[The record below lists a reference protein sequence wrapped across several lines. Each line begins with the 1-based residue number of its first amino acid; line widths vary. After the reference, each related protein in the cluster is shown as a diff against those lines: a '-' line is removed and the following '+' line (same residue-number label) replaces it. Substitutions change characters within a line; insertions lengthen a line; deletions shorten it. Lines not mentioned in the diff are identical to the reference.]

1 VLRRPSE
8 FEAVLRS
15 AVRVATRNF
24 VGRALANGAV
34 QPRLGMIAGKKAA
47 PRAVDRNRAK
57 RLIRELFRTASPGF
71 GAYDVAIQLRTDLR
85 SHDNEAVRT
94 ELRGLLS
101 NLAKRCAYDA
111 ARQNSPAPS
120 PGVPAGT
127 SPDRQ

>member
-15 AVRVATRNF
+15 AVRVSTRNF

-34 QPRLGMIAGKKAA
+34 ESRLGMIAGKKAA
-47 PRAVDRNRAK
+47 SRAVDRNRAK
-57 RLIRELFRTASPGF
+57 RLIREIFRNVSPGF
-71 GAYDVAIQLRTDLR
+71 GSYDVAIQLRTDLR

-101 NLAKRCAYDA
+101 SLAKRCAHDA
-111 ARQNSPAPS
+111 ARSGSPAPT
-120 PGVPAGT
+120 PGTPAGT